1 MAQVALDINGRRYEM
16 ACDDGEEE
24 RLRRVGHFVD
34 QRVRALARHV
44 GPVGENRML
53 LMIALMISDEL
64 LDTVEGGGGMQGH
77 EPSAPASASGAGR
90 REPDPEEVEALR
102 AEAGEQAAEAL
113 DSVAERLERIAARLE
128 AS

>member
-34 QRVRALARHV
+34 QRVRALARQV

-53 LMIALMISDEL
+53 LMVALMISDEL
-64 LDTVEGGGGMQGH
+64 LDTVEGGGGMQGN
-77 EPSAPASASGAGR
+77 EPPASGAAGGR
-90 REPDPEEVEALR
+90 REPDADQVDALR